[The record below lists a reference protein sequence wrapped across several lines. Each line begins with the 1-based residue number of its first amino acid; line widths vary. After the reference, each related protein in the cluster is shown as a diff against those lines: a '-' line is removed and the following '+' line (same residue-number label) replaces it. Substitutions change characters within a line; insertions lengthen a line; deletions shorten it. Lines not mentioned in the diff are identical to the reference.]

1 MTDTLT
7 LPTPRSLR
15 LPQPRTLHVTQG
27 RVWIT
32 IEGDTG
38 DYLLAPG
45 QALALPA
52 RRQVVIEA
60 LDGSARCQL
69 ASTACA
75 APPRWRTW
83 LPSSTSAPSTNQR
96 TACG

>member
-27 RVWIT
+27 HVWIT
-32 IEGDTG
+32 IEGDAA
-38 DYLLAPG
+38 DHLLAPG
-45 QALALPA
+45 QTLPLPA
-52 RRQVVIEA
+52 RRHVVIEA
-60 LDGSARCQL
+60 LDGRACCQL
-69 ASTACA
+69 ASTACS

-83 LPSSTSAPSTNQR
+83 LPSSASAPSTNQR